1 MMSVSDLS
9 SEQSAPDLHNLM
21 YHLLICVILW
31 LDVQVT
37 MCVGVHSLPEVL
49 HRDTKPSC
57 CLNTSDLTRMGVP
70 TRPFHGG
77 HSKDQVLLLPSPPGL
92 SQASDSAEGEPRAEP
107 DNCTCGTITA
117 IITEAE

>member
-1 MMSVSDLS
+1 MMSVSDLR
-9 SEQSAPDLHNLM
+9 SEQPAPDLHNLM

-37 MCVGVHSLPEVL
+37 MCVAVHSLPEVL

-70 TRPFHGG
+70 TCPFHGG
-77 HSKDQVLLLPSPPGL
+77 HSKDQVSFCPLLLVSARLQIQLKVSQEL
-92 SQASDSAEGEPRAEP
+92 SQTTGQLHLW
-107 DNCTCGTITA
+107 DNHSNNY
-117 IITEAE
+117 